1 MFYVFATVYGFA
13 HGGFFALVSPLVAG
27 LFGTRSHGLIFG
39 IVIFSSTIGGAI
51 GPILAGHIF
60 DVTMSYQT
68 VFYILAA
75 LSITALILTASL
87 KPVRQA
93 SSRVRF

>member
-1 MFYVFATVYGFA
+1 MFYVFAAFYGFA
-13 HGGFFALVSPLVAG
+13 HGGFFAVGSPLVAG

-39 IVIFSSTIGGAI
+39 IAIFSSMIGGAI

-60 DVTMSYQT
+60 DVTMSYQI

-75 LSITALILTASL
+75 LSIIALILTASL
-87 KPVRQA
+87 KPVHEEA
-93 SSRVRF
+93 GVIKF